1 MADRYWVG
9 GSANWD
15 ATAGTKWALTSGG
28 AGGQAVPTASDDVYI
43 DSGSGAV
50 TVTVATATATC
61 RNLSFTSGAG
71 DFAGTFAGST
81 AATVSGDLTLV
92 AGMTNSYTGTITFNS
107 TTSQTITTNGKA
119 FASSLTF
126 DGVAGS
132 WALQDNLTTGTGN
145 TVTVTNGTLNI
156 NGKILSAGRFLS
168 SNTNARTLA
177 FGAGSISV
185 TGNNATVWD
194 TSVATN
200 LTISGTS
207 PTVNCT
213 YSGAT
218 GSRNV
223 LGATTGVTEARC
235 INLNV
240 TAGTDTVNIY
250 YRWINIDLTGFAG
263 TVGNIA
269 RHIYGNL
276 NISTGATLTAGTNA
290 TNFVASVAGKTITT
304 NGKTLDF
311 PIVFVG
317 AGSWTLQDNL
327 TVGTTRSLS
336 FLQGTFIAGAKNV
349 TMGSFVSSG
358 ASARVLNMGSGI
370 WTITAAGTAWN
381 VSGGTNYSVTP
392 GTATISMTAATA
404 KSFTGGQRAYPTLN
418 QGGAGAL
425 TIVDSNTFNNITNTV
440 QPATITF
447 TAGTTTTV
455 KAFTVSGTAGNLIT
469 LGSTTTSAA
478 NLYMLGAGY
487 INVNYLSISY
497 INASP
502 AGIWY
507 AGANSTDGGN
517 NTGWIFTAAPSTPIG
532 FDPHVKLRSFSD
544 YGRF

>member
-28 AGGQAVPTASDDVYI
+28 AGGEAVPTAADDVYI

-71 DFAGTFAGST
+71 AFAGTFAGST
-81 AATVSGDLTLV
+81 AATVSGNLTLV

-132 WALQDNLTTGTGN
+132 WALQDNLTTGAAN
-145 TVTVTNGTLNI
+145 TVTLTNGTLNI
-156 NGKILSAGRFLS
+156 NGKILSAGRFAS
-168 SNTNARTLA
+168 SNSNTRTIA
-177 FGAGSISV
+177 FGAGSATI

-194 TSVATN
+194 TSLATN
-200 LTISGTS
+200 LTVTGTV

-218 GSRNV
+218 GSRNI

-235 INLNV
+235 VTLNV
-240 TAGTDTVNIY
+240 TAGTDTINVY
-250 YRWINIDLTGFAG
+250 YRWIDLNLTGFAG
-263 TVGNIA
+263 TFGNIA

-276 NISTGATLTAGTNA
+276 TISTGATLTAGANA

-304 NGKTLDF
+304 NNKTLDF
-311 PIVFVG
+311 PLAFAG

-327 TVGTTRSLS
+327 TIGTTRTLS
-336 FLQGTFIAGAKNV
+336 FLQGTFTAGAKNV
-349 TMGSFVSSG
+349 TLGSFASSG
-358 ASARVLNMGSGI
+358 GSARVLNMGSGT
-370 WTITAAGTAWN
+370 WTVTAAGTSWN

-392 GTATISMTAATA
+392 GTATISMTAATT
-404 KSFTGGQRAYPTLN
+404 KSFTGGQRTYPTLN

-425 TIVDSNTFNNITNTV
+425 TIVDSNTFNNITNSV

-455 KAFTVSGTAGNLIT
+455 KAFTASGTAGNLIT
-469 LGSTTTSAA
+469 LGSTTTSQA
-478 NLYMLGAGY
+478 NLVMIGAGY
-487 INVNYLSISY
+487 VNVDYLSISY
-497 INASP
+497 IKASP
-502 AGIWY
+502 ANIWY
-507 AGANSTDGGN
+507 AGANSTNGGN

-532 FDPHVKLRSFSD
+532 FDPFVKLRSFSD
-544 YGRF
+544 HGRF